1 MKYKYHHNEAQYIYQ
16 DAIAMIEY
24 MTQLI
29 TLPIQAHKVLE
40 EVVAFRQSDAILQEK
55 NLPKNLPNVGAI
67 CGTIRMESIV
77 NEGTTFYLEL

>member
-1 MKYKYHHNEAQYIYQ
+1 MMKYKYHHNEASIYQ

-55 NLPKNLPNVGAI
+55 NLPKIHL
-67 CGTIRMESIV
+67 M
-77 NEGTTFYLEL
+77 LEQYAEQFVWKVL

>member
-29 TLPIQAHKVLE
+29 TLLYKPTKYWRKLLHLDNLMPFYKKKTCPKIYLMLEQYAEQFVWKVL
-40 EVVAFRQSDAILQEK
+40 
-55 NLPKNLPNVGAI
+55 
-67 CGTIRMESIV
+67 
-77 NEGTTFYLEL
+77 